1 MLQRKFGGQCPCYP
15 TPTLRNF
22 GLSLRAF
29 LLWSVD
35 SVPTLFYHLFPDI
48 WSHACS
54 FKCICFC
61 QLNALL
67 KCFSPSHKKQL
78 WMWKPN
84 ALKAILRSSKA
95 VFSKSQH
102 ASWVNPAVLDA
113 TDKRK
118 SQAVW
123 HKCKIVWNSFSTHAP
138 RCVFFPTITVLKD
151 AVLFYQATSWEF

>member
-1 MLQRKFGGQCPCYP
+1 MKNEWMECCNDDGSQCPCYP

-22 GLSLRAF
+22 DLSPRAF
-29 LLWSVD
+29 LLCSVG
-35 SVPTLFYHLFPDI
+35 SVPTLFYNLFPDI

-67 KCFSPSHKKQL
+67 KCFSPSHKNNSECENQML
-78 WMWKPN
+78 
-84 ALKAILRSSKA
+84 LKVILRSSKE
-95 VFSKSQH
+95 VFSKSQR
-102 ASWVNPAVLDA
+102 ASWVNPAALDA
-113 TDKRK
+113 TDKPK

-138 RCVFFPTITVLKD
+138 RCFFPQSQ
-151 AVLFYQATSWEF
+151 Y